1 MSLPKKKAIVSRKVS
16 DDQLQDAKRWNC
28 FIAASSL
35 PFEQLTDAWLDVF
48 DSQSNPE
55 SASTE
60 LVRLI
65 DIAIERDKIME
76 NK

>member
-35 PFEQLTDAWLDVF
+35 PFEQLTDAWLSFF
-48 DSQSNPE
+48 DSQSNPQ

-60 LVRLI
+60 LVRLV
-65 DIAIERDKIME
+65 DIAIKNDLE

>member
-1 MSLPKKKAIVSRKVS
+1 MSVPKKKAIVSRKVS
-16 DDQLQDAKRWNC
+16 DDQLQDANRWNC

-35 PFEQLTDAWLDVF
+35 PFEQLTESWLDVF
-48 DSQSNPE
+48 DSQSNPQ

-60 LVRLI
+60 LVRLV
-65 DIAIERDKIME
+65 DIAIKNDLE

>member
-1 MSLPKKKAIVSRKVS
+1 MKSPRKAVVSKRVN
-16 DDQLQDAKRWNC
+16 DEQLQDANRWSC
-28 FIAASSL
+28 FLVASSL
-35 PFEQLTDAWLDVF
+35 PFEQLTESWLSFF

-60 LVRLI
+60 LVRLV
-65 DIAIERDKIME
+65 DIAIKNDLE